1 MSRLTMMTTS
11 ESQKVVEE
19 LYKVLERRIVAS
31 PPGICPIDV
40 SAAFLKMC
48 HA

>member
-19 LYKVLERRIVAS
+19 LLQVHQEYVPLMYRQL
-31 PPGICPIDV
+31 
-40 SAAFLKMC
+40 F
-48 HA
+48 